1 MEYNFREIEKKWQAR
16 WVEEKTY
23 QVTEDESKQ
32 KFYVLNM
39 FPYPSGAG
47 LHVGHPL
54 GYIASDIYAR
64 YKRLRGF
71 NVLNPMGYDAYGLP
85 AEQYAIQTGQHPA
98 ITTKA
103 NIDRYREQ
111 LDKIGFSFDWSRE
124 IRTCE
129 PEYYHWTQWAFQK
142 MFNSYYCNDEQQ
154 VRPIQELIDAFAIY
168 GNQGLNAA
176 CSEELSFTAEE
187 WKAKSEKEQQEI
199 LMNYRIAYLGE
210 TMVNWCQALG
220 TVLANDEVIDGVSE
234 RGGFPVVQKK
244 MRQWCLR
251 VSAYAQRLLD
261 GLDTIDWTESLKET
275 QKNWIGRSEGAEVQ
289 FKVKDSD
296 LEFTI
301 FTTRADTMFGVTF
314 MVLAPES
321 DLVAQLTTP
330 AQKAE
335 VDAYLDRTKK
345 RTERERIADRSV
357 TGVFSGSYAINP
369 FTGEAVPIW
378 ISDYVLAGYGTGA
391 IMAVPAHD
399 SRDYAF
405 AKHFGLEIRP
415 LVEGCDVSE
424 ESFDAK
430 EGIVC
435 NSPRPDVTPYCD
447 LSLNGLTIK
456 EAIEKTKQ
464 YVKEH
469 NLGRVKVNYR
479 LRDAIFSRQRYW
491 GEPFPV
497 YYKDGMPYMIDEDC
511 LPLELPEVDKFLP
524 TETGEPPLGHAK
536 EWAWD
541 TVNKCTVEN
550 EKIDNVTI
558 FPLELNTMPG
568 FAGSSAY
575 YLRYMDPHNNKALV
589 DPKVD
594 EYWKNVDLYV
604 GGTEHAT
611 GHLIYSR
618 FWNKFLH
625 DVGAS
630 VVEEPFQKLV
640 NQGMIQGRSNF
651 VARFSPWKINQQNGT
666 REIIPTNIFVSKDI
680 AEKMLNGD
688 YAPQEIKR
696 IFDNNNII
704 YENSWFTTQGI
715 NLDETIDL
723 HVDVNIVSNDVLDEE
738 AFKNWR
744 PEYKDTQFVHNKDG
758 KYICGWAVEK
768 MSKSMFNVVNPDMI
782 VDKYGADTLRMYEM
796 FLGPVEQ
803 SKPWDTN
810 GIDGVHR
817 FIRKFWSLFYSR
829 TDEYLVKDEPATKEE
844 LKSLHKLIKKVT
856 GDIEQFSYNTSVS
869 AFMICVNELSN
880 LKCNKKEILEQL
892 VITLAPFA
900 PHVCEEL
907 WDTLGHETSVCDA
920 AWPAYNEEYLKE
932 DTINYT
938 ISFNGKARF
947 NMEFDAD
954 AASDAIQAAVLAD
967 ERSQKWIEGKTPKK
981 IIVVPKKIVNV
992 VV

>member
-1 MEYNFREIEKKWQAR
+1 
-16 WVEEKTY
+16 
-23 QVTEDESKQ
+23 
-32 KFYVLNM
+32 
-39 FPYPSGAG
+39 
-47 LHVGHPL
+47 
-54 GYIASDIYAR
+54 
-64 YKRLRGF
+64 
-71 NVLNPMGYDAYGLP
+71 
-85 AEQYAIQTGQHPA
+85 
-98 ITTKA
+98 
-103 NIDRYREQ
+103 
-111 LDKIGFSFDWSRE
+111 
-124 IRTCE
+124 
-129 PEYYHWTQWAFQK
+129 
-142 MFNSYYCNDEQQ
+142 
-154 VRPIQELIDAFAIY
+154 
-168 GNQGLNAA
+168 
-176 CSEELSFTAEE
+176 
-187 WKAKSEKEQQEI
+187 
-199 LMNYRIAYLGE
+199 
-210 TMVNWCQALG
+210 MVNWCQALG

-491 GEPFPV
+491 GEPLPV

-651 VARFSPWKINQQNGT
+651 VYRIKDT
-666 REIIPTNIFVSKDI
+666 HTFVSLNLKD
-680 AEKMLNGD
+680 
-688 YAPQEIKR
+688 Q
-696 IFDNNNII
+696 
-704 YENSWFTTQGI
+704 YEVTP
-715 NLDETIDL
+715 L
-723 HVDVNIVSNDVLDEE
+723 HVDVNIVSNDILDLE
-738 AFKNWR
+738 AFKAWR
-744 PEYKDTQFVHNKDG
+744 PEYAEAEFILEDG

-782 VDKYGADTLRMYEM
+782 VEKYGADTLRMYEM